1 VSPRPFPWVF
11 PYVVERDAE
20 DHPLGRTVL
29 RPLVEVRVRGPGGI
43 SNKYAALV
51 DSGSDYTLAAPI
63 VALEA
68 GIDLRSGRQTAVQVG
83 GGHRSVSVVDTTLQ
97 LCDPQFG
104 QEGRECEPTTSHDF
118 DAEVGFFEHWDDP
131 PFLVILGQ
139 VGFFDRFAV
148 SLSRF
153 SQVIVVDYRET
164 LDRHVPYTGKED
176 GAVPD

>member
-1 VSPRPFPWVF
+1 VGRRSCGLLNSTRTISSGSANHQTDVPPRPLPWVF
-11 PYVVERDAE
+11 PYVVEREAE

-68 GIDLRSGRQTAVQVG
+68 GVDLRSGRQTAVQVG
-83 GGHRSVSVVDTTLQ
+83 GGHRSISVVDTTLQ

-104 QEGRECEPTTSHDF
+104 QEGGSANRQALTTFRPRLASSST
-118 DAEVGFFEHWDDP
+118 GTIP
-131 PFLVILGQ
+131 PSWSSSARSASLI
-139 VGFFDRFAV
+139 V
-148 SLSRF
+148 SRC
-153 SQVIVVDYRET
+153 R
-164 LDRHVPYTGKED
+164 
-176 GAVPD
+176 